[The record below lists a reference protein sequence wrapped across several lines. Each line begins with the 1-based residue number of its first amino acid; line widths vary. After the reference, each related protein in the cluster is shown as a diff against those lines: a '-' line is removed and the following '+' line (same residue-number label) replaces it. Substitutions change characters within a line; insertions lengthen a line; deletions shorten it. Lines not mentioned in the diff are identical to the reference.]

1 MCCIT
6 GGEGTGKSNY
16 VAALVAGSIRP
27 ADIQIDTLGI
37 NVSENTKHKV
47 VLLYDTEQSE
57 VQLFKN
63 VTNLIKRA
71 KQTDKPDEFK
81 AFCLTGMSRKER
93 LHAIVQSMDR
103 YYFQYGGIQLVV
115 IDGIA
120 DLVRCAN
127 DEAES
132 VAIIDE
138 LYRLAGIYKTC
149 IICVLHFIPNGLKL
163 RGHLGSE
170 LQRKAAAI
178 LSIEK
183 DEDPAMSVVKAL
195 KVRDGSPLDV
205 PLMLFS
211 WDRAAGM
218 HLYRGEKPR
227 EEKEK
232 RKEKELVGVARD
244 VFGRQEHIT
253 YIDLCEQIQQ
263 ILDVKERT
271 AKSYIRFM
279 RERDIIIKDP
289 SNQSYFMIGLI

>member
-1 MCCIT
+1 
-6 GGEGTGKSNY
+6 
-16 VAALVAGSIRP
+16 VQV
-27 ADIQIDTLGI
+27 DTLGI
-37 NVSENTKHKV
+37 NVSENTKHKA

-103 YYFQYGGIQLVV
+103 YYYQYGGIQLVV

-149 IICVLHFIPNGLKL
+149 IICVLHFVPNGLKL

-183 DEDPAMSVVKAL
+183 DEDPALSVVKAL

-205 PLMLFS
+205 PLMLFA
-211 WDRAAGM
+211 WDKAAGM
-218 HLYRGEKPR
+218 HLYKGEKPR

-232 RKEKELVGVARD
+232 RKEKELVCVARD
-244 VFGRQEHIT
+244 IFGRQTHIT
-253 YIDLCEQIQQ
+253 YIDLCEQLQQ
-263 ILDVKERT
+263 VLDVKERT